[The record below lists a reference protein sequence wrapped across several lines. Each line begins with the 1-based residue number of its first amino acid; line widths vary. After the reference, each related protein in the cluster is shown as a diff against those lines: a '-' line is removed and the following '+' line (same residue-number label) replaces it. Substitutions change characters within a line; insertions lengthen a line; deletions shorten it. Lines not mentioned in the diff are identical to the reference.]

1 VFGRGRYT
9 AEETFRDI
17 DDNTFHPELH
27 YFVGGNSKVYGAAL
41 FRLASHDFDDVVHS
55 TSIAPA
61 WPITYND
68 LEPFYV
74 QAEHLYWVHGKHG
87 EDPFAGTSSQD
98 YRYLPG
104 RTHRGS
110 RCYPTVWR
118 NSACTRSTCPSG
130 LTSPRTSTAR

>member
-1 VFGRGRYT
+1 MFGRGRYT

-41 FRLASHDFDDVVHS
+41 FRLASHDFDDVAHP

-68 LEPFYV
+68 LKPFYV

-98 YRYLPG
+98 YRYLPVG
-104 RTHRGS
+104 ARTADPGAIRRSGETRPAPVPPARRG
-110 RCYPTVWR
+110 
-118 NSACTRSTCPSG
+118 
-130 LTSPRTSTAR
+130 